1 MEQAD
6 LLKRDLSAAEERRER
21 YIQDAVDAECE
32 ASRISDE
39 LSAYVPAATPA
50 IEDMPGYSDKLGEL
64 QGAIIAAKTQIQDI
78 LSETSSIRGE
88 IGKKI
93 QALRVEVDQLD
104 KELGK
109 AGTLEFAK
117 ARETA
122 LRQEAQR
129 ASEEMEAIDRQL
141 FLCEEFARFK
151 VQFIESG
158 INQKFGL
165 ARFRLF
171 REQVNGGLDDCC
183 EVMYDGVPY
192 SSLNNGMRINIGV
205 DVIRTIS
212 EHYGI
217 RVPLVVDNAESVTRL
232 LDAGTQVIRLVVS
245 DTDRELRCE
254 YGA

>member
-1 MEQAD
+1 
-6 LLKRDLSAAEERRER
+6 
-21 YIQDAVDAECE
+21 
-32 ASRISDE
+32 
-39 LSAYVPAATPA
+39 
-50 IEDMPGYSDKLGEL
+50 
-64 QGAIIAAKTQIQDI
+64 
-78 LSETSSIRGE
+78 
-88 IGKKI
+88 
-93 QALRVEVDQLD
+93 
-104 KELGK
+104 
-109 AGTLEFAK
+109 
-117 ARETA
+117 
-122 LRQEAQR
+122 
-129 ASEEMEAIDRQL
+129 MEAIDRQL

-245 DTDRELRCE
+245 DTDQELRCE